1 MRREIVRWN
10 EDDRNPKAELDRT
23 IQFAWRNTT
32 VNQPAN
38 AASSTKPFVI
48 GIGGTTRAVSS
59 TDRALR
65 LALSAAEDAG
75 ARTFL
80 FGGAFLSHLPH
91 FAPENR
97 ERNEEQRQLVE
108 MVREADGLI
117 IASPG
122 YHGGVSG
129 LVKNGLDLLEDL
141 RDDERCY
148 LDGRAVGC
156 IVTAAGWQSCVST
169 LAALRSIVHALRGW
183 PTPLGAALNTT
194 EGIFDATGTC
204 TDARASHQ
212 LVTVGRHV
220 VEFAKKH
227 RR

>member
-1 MRREIVRWN
+1 M
-10 EDDRNPKAELDRT
+10 T
-23 IQFAWRNTT
+23 NTT
-32 VNQPAN
+32 DTAHPA
-38 AASSTKPFVI
+38 KPLVV

-65 LALSAAEDAG
+65 LALQAAEDAG

-97 ERNEEQRQLVE
+97 ERNEEQRQMVE
-108 MVREADGLI
+108 MVRRADGLI

-129 LVKNGLDLLEDL
+129 LVKNALDLLEDL
-141 RDDERCY
+141 REDERPY

-156 IVTAAGWQSCVST
+156 VAVSAGWQVAVST

-183 PTPLGAALNTT
+183 PTPLGATLNTAQP
-194 EGIFDATGTC
+194 IFDSTGAC
-204 TDARASHQ
+204 TDPKVAEQ
-212 LVTVGRHV
+212 LAIVGQQVVAFAQRH
-220 VEFAKKH
+220 H
-227 RR
+227 H